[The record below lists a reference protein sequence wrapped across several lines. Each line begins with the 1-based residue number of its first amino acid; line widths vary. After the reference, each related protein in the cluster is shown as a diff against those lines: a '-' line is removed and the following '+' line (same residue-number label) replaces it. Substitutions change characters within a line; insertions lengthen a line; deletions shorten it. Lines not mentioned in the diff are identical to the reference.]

1 MGGAAGHMNHP
12 FDLDWVKS
20 GSDLLD
26 FFNRAKT
33 FVEEARGGSVKI
45 DGVNVS
51 FKVVETPNGHEFAVD
66 RGSMKEI
73 DISGIT
79 VDRFAERFPPGHGM
93 RRFVAQL
100 LTILNAAI
108 GDVEPELKTLGM
120 WDDPS
125 MFLNTEYV
133 EGKTN
138 VTQYDENFLAIHGLN
153 QFYQRVAKSG
163 ASKGNVRPGGERPT
177 MINPKNGK
185 EVPIK
190 DPSREVSYDPA
201 VMGRLIEKLKPYG
214 EEYGF
219 QIYGDVPT
227 ETMAD
232 VDYTGALSEPL
243 SIRVSDD
250 RTIKKS
256 LGEWLQEATN
266 PGYRSMKVRVA
277 DDHGEAKTMTW
288 HPLHKDLYKIL
299 SNGKQSV
306 VDTVDEQ
313 DAADAIYGTVFM
325 HAARMLGNEMLRALT
340 SPMGDVINHEGVV
353 LRDEETFGTTKPVK
367 ITGEFIVGGT
377 ASDFQKAPG
386 APIIMKEEEEDEDPV
401 VDIEFED
408 EPVQGETVA
417 IVPGAFKPPHMGHVD
432 MVEQYTAQADRVIVL
447 ISAPTRNGR
456 KLPNGKEITAD
467 HSRQIWNLF
476 VGTNPKVEV
485 YESSYASPINAAYE
499 ISGQAGKREKVA
511 EEMGM
516 DPVNAGDTIILGASN
531 KGGDA
536 SRWTNARKYVGS
548 DLNLVPPEESA
559 VEPLARPNGEPFSA
573 TDMRNLLGDV
583 IAHKEQLRDFAGEHA
598 DAVLQ
603 ILGMQSLEEV
613 SGMGGA
619 GVGDIQGG
627 VIGPKGKG
635 PWANSKEIKKDNEE
649 EEDRQRLVTRG
660 PLAVAKE
667 NLDLSMVDEVMRLIM
682 ERGISQ

>member
-108 GDVEPELKTLGM
+108 GEVEPELKALGM

-163 ASKGNVRPGGERPT
+163 ASKGNVRPGAERPT
-177 MINPKNGK
+177 MVNPKNGK

-190 DPSREVSYDPA
+190 DPSREVPYDPA
-201 VMGRLIEKLKPYG
+201 VMATLIEKLRPYG

-227 ETMAD
+227 EAMAD

-243 SIRVSDD
+243 SIKISDD

-256 LGEWLQEATN
+256 LGEWLQEARN
-266 PGYRSMKVRVA
+266 PGYRSMKVRII
-277 DDHGEAKTMTW
+277 DDNGDVKTMTW
-288 HPLHKDLYKIL
+288 HPLHKDLYKTL
-299 SNGKQSV
+299 SSGKQSV

-313 DAADAIYGTVFM
+313 DAEDAIYGTVFM
-325 HAARMLGNEMLRALT
+325 HAARMLGNEMLKALT

-353 LRDEETFGTTKPVK
+353 LRDEEAFGTTKPVK
-367 ITGEFIVGGT
+367 ITGEFIIGGT
-377 ASDFQKAPG
+377 ASDFQKASG
-386 APIIMKEEEEDEDPV
+386 APVIMKEQEEDEDPV

-408 EPVQGETVA
+408 EPAQGETVA

-432 MVEQYTAQADRVIVL
+432 MVEQYAQGADRVVVL
-447 ISAPTRNGR
+447 ISAPTKSGR
-456 KLPNGKEITAD
+456 KLPNGREITAED
-467 HSRQIWNLF
+467 SEKIWNLF
-476 VGTNPKVEV
+476 VGSNPKVEV
-485 YESSYASPINAAYE
+485 YKSSHASPINAAYE
-499 ISGQAGKREKVA
+499 ITGKAGMREKVA
-511 EEMGM
+511 EKMGM
-516 DPVNAGDTIILGASN
+516 DPISAGDTIILGASN

-536 SRWTNARKYVGS
+536 KRWTGAERYVGD
-548 DLNLVPPEESA
+548 DLNLISPMESA
-559 VEPLARPNGEPFSA
+559 VEPLMRANGEPFSA
-573 TDMRNLLGDV
+573 TDMRNLLGDTLANV
-583 IAHKEQLRDFAGEHA
+583 DALRDFAG
-598 DAVLQ
+598 DNVNDVLA
-603 ILGMQSLEEV
+603 ILGVQSLEETSTMAGGSVQGAAV
-613 SGMGGA
+613 SS
-619 GVGDIQGG
+619 
-627 VIGPKGKG
+627 KGKG

-649 EEDRQRLVTRG
+649 EEKRQRLDTRG
-660 PLAVAKE
+660 ALASLEEKI
-667 NLDLSMVDEVMRLIM
+667 DLSLVDEVMRLIM
-682 ERGISQ
+682 TRGILQ

>member
-12 FDLDWVKS
+12 FDLDWVNN
-20 GSDLLD
+20 GSDLID

-108 GDVEPELKTLGM
+108 GEVEPELKALGM
-120 WDDPS
+120 WSDPS

-153 QFYQRVAKSG
+153 QFYQRTAKSG
-163 ASKGNVRPGGERPT
+163 PSKGNVRPGASRPT
-177 MINPKNGK
+177 MVNPKNGK

-190 DPSREVSYDPA
+190 DPSREVSYEPSA
-201 VMGRLIEKLKPYG
+201 MARLIEKLRPYG

-243 SIRVSDD
+243 SIKISDD

-266 PGYRSMKVRVA
+266 PGYRAMKVRVL
-277 DDHGEAKTMTW
+277 DDSGDAKTMTW
-288 HPLHKDLYKIL
+288 HPLHKDLYKML
-299 SNGKQSV
+299 SSGKQSV

-313 DAADAIYGTVFM
+313 DASDAVYGTVFM

-340 SPMGDVINHEGVV
+340 SPMGDVIDHEGVV

-377 ASDFQKAPG
+377 ASDFQKAGG
-386 APIIMKEEEEDEDPV
+386 APVIMKEQEEDEDPV

-408 EPVQGETVA
+408 EPTQGETVA

-432 MVEQYTAQADRVIVL
+432 MVKQYAQNADRVIIL
-447 ISAPTRNGR
+447 ISSPTRGGR
-456 KLPNGKEITAD
+456 KLPNGREITAD
-467 HSRQIWNLF
+467 DSEKIWNLF
-476 VGTNPKVEV
+476 VGSNPKVEV
-485 YESSYASPINAAYE
+485 YKSSHASPINAAYE
-499 ISGQAGKREKVA
+499 ISGKAGQREQAAEK
-511 EEMGM
+511 MNM
-516 DPVNAGDTIILGASN
+516 DPIGPGDTVVLGASN

-536 SRWTNARKYVGS
+536 KRWTGARKYVGD
-548 DLNLVPPEESA
+548 DLEMIDPAQSA
-559 VEPLARPNGEPFSA
+559 VEPLVRPNGEPYSA
-573 TDMRNLLGDV
+573 TDMRNLLGD
-583 IAHKEQLRDFAGEHA
+583 ILTNKDALRDFAG
-598 DAVLQ
+598 DNVDGVLG
-603 ILGMQSLEEV
+603 ILGFQTLEEI
-613 SGMGGA
+613 SGMGMSG
-619 GVGDIQGG
+619 GGDVQGG
-627 VIGPKGKG
+627 ATGPKGKS
-635 PWANSKEIKKDNEE
+635 PWVNSKQIKKDNEE
-649 EEDRQRLVTRG
+649 EEEKQRLVTRG
-660 PLAVAKE
+660 SLALAEEKI
-667 NLDLSMVDEVMRLIM
+667 DLSLVDEVMRLIM
-682 ERGISQ
+682 ERGILQ

>member
-26 FFNRAKT
+26 FFNRAKA

-108 GDVEPELKTLGM
+108 RDVEQELKTLGM

-138 VTQYDENFLAIHGLN
+138 VTEYDENFLAIHGLN

-163 ASKGNVRPGGERPT
+163 DSKGNVRPGAERPT
-177 MINPKNGK
+177 MTNPKNGK

-190 DPSREVSYDPA
+190 DPSREVSYEPS
-201 VMGRLIEKLKPYG
+201 VMARLIEKLRPYG

-232 VDYTGALSEPL
+232 VDYTGALSQPL
-243 SIRVSDD
+243 SIRVSEDQ
-250 RTIKKS
+250 TIKKS

-266 PGYRSMKVRVA
+266 PGYRAMKVRVN
-277 DDHGEAKTMTW
+277 DDNGDVKTMTW

-306 VDTVDEQ
+306 VETVDEP

-353 LRDEETFGTTKPVK
+353 LRDEEAFGTTKPVK

-377 ASDFQKAPG
+377 ASDFQKAGG
-386 APIIMKEEEEDEDPV
+386 APVIMKEQEEDEDPV

-417 IVPGAFKPPHMGHVD
+417 IVPGAFKPPHMGHLD
-432 MVEQYTAQADRVIVL
+432 MVEKYAQDADRVIVL
-447 ISAPTRNGR
+447 ISAPTKGGR
-456 KLPNGKEITAD
+456 KLPNGQEITTK
-467 HSRQIWNLF
+467 HSEDIWNLF
-476 VGTNPKVEV
+476 VGSNPNIEV
-485 YESSYASPINAAYE
+485 YPSSHASPINAAYTIVGRDGE
-499 ISGQAGKREKVA
+499 RDKAA

-516 DPVNAGDTIILGASN
+516 DPINPGDTVILGASN

-536 SRWTNARKYVGS
+536 ARWTNARKYVGD
-548 DLNLVPPEESA
+548 DLELIDPAQSA

-573 TDMRNLLGDV
+573 TDMRELLGD
-583 IAHKEQLRDFAGEHA
+583 ILTNKEKLRDFTG
-598 DAVLQ
+598 DNIDGVLQ
-603 ILGMQSLEEV
+603 ILGLQSLEETSMV
-613 SGMGGA
+613 QA
-619 GVGDIQGG
+619 GSVVGSA
-627 VIGPKGKG
+627 VGPKGKG
-635 PWANSKEIKKDNEE
+635 PWVNDKEIEKDNKEE
-649 EEDRQRLVTRG
+649 EERQRLVTRG
-660 PLAVAKE
+660 SLAMMEEKI
-667 NLDLSMVDEVMRLIM
+667 DLSLVDEVMRLIM
-682 ERGISQ
+682 TRGIL

>member
-26 FFNRAKT
+26 FFNRAKA

-108 GDVEPELKTLGM
+108 GEVESELKALGM

-163 ASKGNVRPGGERPT
+163 ASKGNVRPGAERPT
-177 MINPKNGK
+177 MVNPKNGK

-190 DPSREVSYDPA
+190 DPSREVPYDPA
-201 VMGRLIEKLKPYG
+201 VMARLIEKLRPYG

-227 ETMAD
+227 EAMAD

-243 SIRVSDD
+243 SIKISDD

-256 LGEWLQEATN
+256 LGEWLQEARN
-266 PGYRSMKVRVA
+266 PGYRSMKVRIIDNGDV
-277 DDHGEAKTMTW
+277 KTMTW
-288 HPLHKDLYKIL
+288 HPLHKDLYKTL
-299 SNGKQSV
+299 SSGKQSV

-313 DAADAIYGTVFM
+313 DAEDAIYGTVFM
-325 HAARMLGNEMLRALT
+325 HAARMLGNEMLKALT

-353 LRDEETFGTTKPVK
+353 LRDEEAFGTTKPVK
-367 ITGEFIVGGT
+367 ITGEFIIGGT
-377 ASDFQKAPG
+377 ASDFQKASG
-386 APIIMKEEEEDEDPV
+386 APVIMKEQEEDEDPV
-401 VDIEFED
+401 IDIDFED

-417 IVPGAFKPPHMGHVD
+417 IVPGAFKPPHMGHVN
-432 MVEQYTAQADRVIVL
+432 MVEQYAQDADRVIVL
-447 ISAPTRNGR
+447 ISAPTKNGR

-476 VGTNPKVEV
+476 VGANPKVEV
-485 YESSYASPINAAYE
+485 YESSHASPINAAYE
-499 ISGQAGKREKVA
+499 ISGKAGIREKVA
-511 EEMGM
+511 EKMGM
-516 DPVNAGDTIILGASN
+516 DPINAGDTIILGASN

-536 SRWTNARKYVGS
+536 KRWIGAERYVGD
-548 DLNLVPPEESA
+548 DLNLISPMESA
-559 VEPLARPNGEPFSA
+559 VEPLMRSNGAPFSA
-573 TDMRNLLGDV
+573 TDMRNLLGDILV
-583 IAHKEQLRDFAGEHA
+583 NKDALRDFTG
-598 DAVLQ
+598 DDVDGVLK
-603 ILGMQSLEEV
+603 ILGIESLEEISTMAGGSVEGAAV
-613 SGMGGA
+613 SS
-619 GVGDIQGG
+619 
-627 VIGPKGKG
+627 KGKG
-635 PWANSKEIKKDNEE
+635 PWVNSKEIKKDNEE
-649 EEDRQRLVTRG
+649 EEERQRVDTRG
-660 PLAVAKE
+660 ALATLEEKI
-667 NLDLSMVDEVMRLIM
+667 DLSMVDEILRLIM
-682 ERGISQ
+682 ERGILK

>member
-12 FDLDWVKS
+12 FDLEWVKS

-79 VDRFAERFPPGHGM
+79 IARFEQRFPPGHGM
-93 RRFVAQL
+93 RKFVAQL

-108 GDVEPELKTLGM
+108 GDVEPELKALGM
-120 WDDPS
+120 WNDPS

-163 ASKGNVRPGGERPT
+163 PSKGNTRPGAERPMT
-177 MINPKNGK
+177 TVMKKGK
-185 EVPIK
+185 MVEVPIK
-190 DPSREVSYDPA
+190 DPSREVPYNQE
-201 VMGRLIEKLKPYG
+201 VMASLIEKLRPYG

-227 ETMAD
+227 EQMAE
-232 VDYTGALSEPL
+232 VDYSNALSEPL
-243 SIRVSDD
+243 SIKISDD
-250 RTIKKS
+250 KTITKS
-256 LGEWLQEATN
+256 LGDWLQEAQN
-266 PGYRSMKVRVA
+266 PGYRTIQVRVI
-277 DDHGEAKTMTW
+277 DENTGEAKTMAW
-288 HPLHKDLYKIL
+288 HPLHKDLYKML
-299 SNGKQSV
+299 SNGTQSV

-313 DAADAIYGTVFM
+313 NAADAIYVTVFM
-325 HAARMLGNEMLRALT
+325 HGARMLGNEMLKALT
-340 SPMGDVINHEGVV
+340 SPMGDVIDHEGVV

-377 ASDFQKAPG
+377 ASDFQKASG
-386 APIIMKEEEEDEDPV
+386 APIIMKEEDEDEDPV

-417 IVPGAFKPPHMGHVD
+417 IVPGAFKPPHMGHVN
-432 MVEQYTAQADRVIVL
+432 MVERYAQDADRVIVL
-447 ISAPTRNGR
+447 ISAPTKNGR

-476 VGTNPKVEV
+476 VGANPKVEV
-485 YESSYASPINAAYE
+485 YESSHASPINAAYE
-499 ISGQAGKREKVA
+499 ISGKAGMREKVA
-511 EEMGM
+511 EKMGM
-516 DPVNAGDTIILGASN
+516 DPISAGDTIILGASN

-536 SRWTNARKYVGS
+536 KRWTGAERYVGD
-548 DLNLVPPEESA
+548 DLKLISPMESA
-559 VEPLARPNGEPFSA
+559 VEPLMRSNGEPFSA
-573 TDMRNLLGDV
+573 TDMRNLLGD
-583 IAHKEQLRDFAGEHA
+583 ILANKDALRDFAG
-598 DAVLQ
+598 DSVDDVLRV
-603 ILGMQSLEEV
+603 LGLQNLEEMSTSAGAQGAV
-613 SGMGGA
+613 GA
-619 GVGDIQGG
+619 GG
-627 VIGPKGKG
+627 G
-635 PWANSKEIKKDNEE
+635 PWQHSNIKKDNEE
-649 EEDRQRLVTRG
+649 EEERSRLVTRG
-660 PLAVAKE
+660 SLAMAKE
-667 NLDLSMVDEVMRLIM
+667 NIDLSLVDDIMRLIM
-682 ERGISQ
+682 ERGILK

>member
-108 GDVEPELKTLGM
+108 GDVEPELKALGM

-163 ASKGNVRPGGERPT
+163 ASKGNVRPGAERPT
-177 MINPKNGK
+177 MVNPKNGK

-190 DPSREVSYDPA
+190 DPSREVPYDPA
-201 VMGRLIEKLKPYG
+201 VMARLIEKLRPYG
-214 EEYGF
+214 ENYGF
-219 QIYGDVPT
+219 KIYGDVPT

-243 SIRVSDD
+243 SIKISDD

-256 LGEWLQEATN
+256 LGEWLQEARN
-266 PGYRSMKVRVA
+266 PGYRSMKVRIIDNGDV
-277 DDHGEAKTMTW
+277 KTMTW
-288 HPLHKDLYKIL
+288 HPLHKDLYKTL
-299 SNGKQSV
+299 SSGKQSV

-313 DAADAIYGTVFM
+313 DAEDAIYGTVFM
-325 HAARMLGNEMLRALT
+325 HAARMLGNEMLKALT

-367 ITGEFIVGGT
+367 ITGEFIIGGT
-377 ASDFQKAPG
+377 ASDFQKASG
-386 APIIMKEEEEDEDPV
+386 APVIMKEQEEDEDPV

-408 EPVQGETVA
+408 DPMQGETVA
-417 IVPGAFKPPHMGHVD
+417 IVPGAFKPPHMGHVN
-432 MVEQYTAQADRVIVL
+432 MVEQYAEVADRVIIL
-447 ISAPTRNGR
+447 ISAPTKNAR

-485 YESSYASPINAAYE
+485 YESSHASPINAAYE
-499 ISGQAGKREKVA
+499 ISGKAGQREKVA
-511 EEMGM
+511 EKMGM
-516 DPVNAGDTIILGASN
+516 DPISAGDTIILGASN

-536 SRWTNARKYVGS
+536 KRWTGAERYVGD
-548 DLNLVPPEESA
+548 DLNLISPMESA
-559 VEPLARPNGEPFSA
+559 VEPLMRSNGEPFSA
-573 TDMRNLLGDV
+573 TDMRNFLGDV
-583 IAHKEQLRDFAGEHA
+583 AANKKALQDFGGNNV
-598 DAVLQ
+598 DGILK
-603 ILGMQSLEEV
+603 ILGLQSLEEI
-613 SGMGGA
+613 STMAGGN
-619 GVGDIQGG
+619 VQGAATSS
-627 VIGPKGKG
+627 KGKG
-635 PWANSKEIKKDNEE
+635 PWVNSKEIKKDNEE
-649 EEDRQRLVTRG
+649 EEERQRVDTRG
-660 PLAVAKE
+660 ALATLEEKI
-667 NLDLSMVDEVMRLIM
+667 DLSLVDEVMRLIM
-682 ERGISQ
+682 TRGILQ

>member
-26 FFNRAKT
+26 FFNRAKA

-120 WDDPS
+120 WDNPS

-133 EGKTN
+133 EGTTN
-138 VTQYDENFLAIHGLN
+138 VTEYDENFLAIHGLN

-163 ASKGNVRPGGERPT
+163 SSKGNVRPGAERPT

-190 DPSREVSYDPA
+190 DPSREVPYDPA
-201 VMGRLIEKLKPYG
+201 VMARLIEKLRPYG

-227 ETMAD
+227 EIMAD

-243 SIRVSDD
+243 SIKISDD
-250 RTIKKS
+250 RTVKKS
-256 LGEWLQEATN
+256 LGEWLQQATN
-266 PGYRSMKVRVA
+266 PGYRTMKVRVI
-277 DDHGEAKTMTW
+277 DDNGDTKTMAW
-288 HPLHKDLYKIL
+288 HPLHKDLYKML

-306 VDTVDEQ
+306 VETVDEP

-353 LRDEETFGTTKPVK
+353 LRDEEAFGTTKPVK

-377 ASDFQKAPG
+377 ASDFQKAAG
-386 APIIMKEEEEDEDPV
+386 APVIMKEQEEDEDPV

-408 EPVQGETVA
+408 EPRQGETVA

-432 MVEQYTAQADRVIVL
+432 MVEQYAQDADRVIVL
-447 ISAPTRNGR
+447 ISAPTKNGR

-476 VGTNPKVEV
+476 VGANPKIEV
-485 YESSYASPINAAYE
+485 YESSHASPINAAYE
-499 ISGQAGKREKVA
+499 ISGKAGLREKVA
-511 EEMGM
+511 EKMGM
-516 DPVNAGDTIILGASN
+516 DPISAGDTIILGASN

-536 SRWTNARKYVGS
+536 KRWSGAERYVGE
-548 DLNLVPPEESA
+548 DLELISPMESA
-559 VEPLARPNGEPFSA
+559 VEPLVRSNGEPFSA
-573 TDMRNLLGDV
+573 TDMRNLLGD
-583 IAHKEQLRDFAGEHA
+583 IAVNKGALQDFAG
-598 DAVLQ
+598 DDVDGVLQ
-603 ILGMQSLEEV
+603 ILGLQTLEEM
-613 SGMGGA
+613 SAMGA
-619 GVGDIQGG
+619 GAVGGSATG
-627 VIGPKGKG
+627 TKGG
-635 PWANSKEIKKDNEE
+635 PWNAKEVRKDNKKEKE
-649 EEDRQRLVTRG
+649 RSKLDIKNS
-660 PLAVAKE
+660 LATMKGVLPE
-667 NLDLSMVDEVMRLIM
+667 NIDLSMVDEVMRLIM
-682 ERGISQ
+682 TRGIIQ

>member
-12 FDLDWVKS
+12 FDLEWVKS

-79 VDRFAERFPPGHGM
+79 IARFEQRFPPGHGM
-93 RRFVAQL
+93 RKFVAQL

-108 GDVEPELKTLGM
+108 GDVEPELKALGM
-120 WDDPS
+120 WNDPS

-163 ASKGNVRPGGERPT
+163 PSKGNTRPGAERPMT
-177 MINPKNGK
+177 TVMKKGK
-185 EVPIK
+185 MVEVPIK
-190 DPSREVSYDPA
+190 DPSREVPYNQE
-201 VMGRLIEKLKPYG
+201 VMASLIEKLRPYG

-227 ETMAD
+227 EQMAE
-232 VDYTGALSEPL
+232 VDYSNALSEPL
-243 SIRVSDD
+243 SIKISDD
-250 RTIKKS
+250 KTITKS
-256 LGEWLQEATN
+256 LGDWLQEAQN
-266 PGYRSMKVRVA
+266 PGYRTIQVRVI
-277 DDHGEAKTMTW
+277 DENTGEAKTMAW
-288 HPLHKDLYKIL
+288 HPLHKDLYKML
-299 SNGKQSV
+299 SNGRQSV
-306 VDTVDEQ
+306 VDTVEQQ
-313 DAADAIYGTVFM
+313 DAEDAIYGTVFM
-325 HAARMLGNEMLRALT
+325 HAARMLGNEMLKALT
-340 SPMGDVINHEGVV
+340 SPMGDVIDHEGVV

-377 ASDFQKAPG
+377 ASDFQKASG
-386 APIIMKEEEEDEDPV
+386 APIIMKEEDEDEDPV

-417 IVPGAFKPPHMGHVD
+417 IVPGAFKPPHMGHVN
-432 MVEQYTAQADRVIVL
+432 MVERYAQDADRVIVL
-447 ISAPTRNGR
+447 ISAPTKNGR

-476 VGTNPKVEV
+476 VGANPKVEV
-485 YESSYASPINAAYE
+485 YESSHASPINAAYE
-499 ISGQAGKREKVA
+499 ISGKAGMREKVA
-511 EEMGM
+511 EKMGM
-516 DPVNAGDTIILGASN
+516 DPISAGDTIILGASN

-536 SRWTNARKYVGS
+536 KRWTGAERYVGD
-548 DLNLVPPEESA
+548 DLKLISPMESA
-559 VEPLARPNGEPFSA
+559 VEPLMRSNGEPFSA
-573 TDMRNLLGDV
+573 TDMRNLLGD
-583 IAHKEQLRDFAGEHA
+583 ILANKDALRDFAG
-598 DAVLQ
+598 DSVDDVLRV
-603 ILGMQSLEEV
+603 LGLQNLEEMSTSAGAQGAV
-613 SGMGGA
+613 GA
-619 GVGDIQGG
+619 GG
-627 VIGPKGKG
+627 G
-635 PWANSKEIKKDNEE
+635 PWQHSNIKKDNEE
-649 EEDRQRLVTRG
+649 EEERSRLVTRG
-660 PLAVAKE
+660 SLAMAKE
-667 NLDLSMVDEVMRLIM
+667 NIDLSLVDDIMRLIM
-682 ERGISQ
+682 ERGILK

>member
-108 GDVEPELKTLGM
+108 GEVEPELKALGM

-163 ASKGNVRPGGERPT
+163 ASKGNVRPGAERPT

-190 DPSREVSYDPA
+190 DPSREVPYDPA
-201 VMGRLIEKLKPYG
+201 VMARLIEKLRPYG

-227 ETMAD
+227 EAMAD

-243 SIRVSDD
+243 SIKISDD

-256 LGEWLQEATN
+256 LGEWLQEARN
-266 PGYRSMKVRVA
+266 PGYRSIKVRII
-277 DDHGEAKTMTW
+277 DDNGDVKTMTW
-288 HPLHKDLYKIL
+288 HPLHKDLYKTL
-299 SNGKQSV
+299 SSGKQSV

-325 HAARMLGNEMLRALT
+325 HAARMLGNEMLKALT

-353 LRDEETFGTTKPVK
+353 LRDEEAFGTTKPVK
-367 ITGEFIVGGT
+367 ITGEFIIGGT
-377 ASDFQKAPG
+377 ASDFQKAGG
-386 APIIMKEEEEDEDPV
+386 APVIMKEQDEDEDPV
-401 VDIEFED
+401 VDVEFED

-417 IVPGAFKPPHMGHVD
+417 IVPGAFKPPHMGHVN
-432 MVEQYTAQADRVIVL
+432 MVEQYTQGADRVIVL
-447 ISAPTRNGR
+447 ISAPTKNAR

-467 HSRQIWNLF
+467 DSRQIWNLF
-476 VGTNPKVEV
+476 VGANPKVEV
-485 YESSYASPINAAYE
+485 YESSHASPINAAYE
-499 ISGQAGKREKVA
+499 ISGKTGLREKAA
-511 EEMGM
+511 EKMGM
-516 DPVNAGDTIILGASN
+516 DPISKGDTIILGASN

-536 SRWTNARKYVGS
+536 KRWTGAEKYVGE
-548 DLNLVPPEESA
+548 DLNLVPPMESA
-559 VEPLARPNGEPFSA
+559 VEPLMRSTGEPFSA
-573 TDMRNLLGDV
+573 TDMRNLLGD
-583 IAHKEQLRDFAGEHA
+583 ILANKEALRDFAG
-598 DAVLQ
+598 DSVDDVLR
-603 ILGMQSLEEV
+603 ILGMQSLEEMSTSAGLQGAV
-613 SGMGGA
+613 GA
-619 GVGDIQGG
+619 GG
-627 VIGPKGKG
+627 G
-635 PWANSKEIKKDNEE
+635 PWQHSNIKKDNEE
-649 EEDRQRLVTRG
+649 EEERSRLVTRG
-660 PLAVAKE
+660 SLAMAKE
-667 NLDLSMVDEVMRLIM
+667 NIDLSLVDDVMRLIM
-682 ERGISQ
+682 ERGIL